1 MTRHLK
7 GYLQA
12 LKTGFQEPIPL
23 WELPV
28 LLIIAV
34 IDFTFGLGWLRIL
47 FIAAVIIVLI
57 AGFLK
62 R

>member
-1 MTRHLK
+1 MPH
-7 GYLQA
+7 
-12 LKTGFQEPIPL
+12 

-28 LLIIAV
+28 LLVIAV

-47 FIAAVIIVLI
+47 FIAAVIIVVI
-57 AGFLK
+57 ARSLK

>member
-7 GYLQA
+7 RYLQA
-12 LKTGFQEPIPL
+12 LKTGLQEPIPF

-47 FIAAVIIVLI
+47 FIAAVIIVMI
-57 AGFLK
+57 ARSLK